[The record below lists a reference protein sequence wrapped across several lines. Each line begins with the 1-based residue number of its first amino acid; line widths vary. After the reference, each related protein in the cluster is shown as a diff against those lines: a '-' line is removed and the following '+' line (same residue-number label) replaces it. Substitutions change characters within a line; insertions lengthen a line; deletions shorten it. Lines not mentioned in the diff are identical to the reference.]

1 MKLYKLA
8 IGMIVLL
15 VLLGTNLYAGSKFLP
30 EKQQITGRIHCYEGR
45 YILKEPGKEGACFI
59 LLENTALQKILHKID
74 LLKIYKVEG
83 YVYYL
88 EQNPYLFPVKFVAG
102 PAVELD
108 SAQGESKTKAK
119 KLTHHRK
126 SAKAKLAKSK
136 SKAKKLTTTKSKAK
150 KLAQHRKSAKT
161 ELAKSKSK
169 AKKLTTTKSKAKK
182 LTHHRKSAKTE
193 LAKSK
198 SKAKKLTT
206 TKSKAKKLAAQ
217 SKAKKSEAS
226 KGKHKK
232 ATKSRAKKSKKA
244 LDKKAVEEIP
254 VILRPAEQETT

>member
-1 MKLYKLA
+1 
-8 IGMIVLL
+8 MIVLL

-150 KLAQHRKSAKT
+150 KL
-161 ELAKSKSK
+161 
-169 AKKLTTTKSKAKK
+169 
-182 LTHHRKSAKTE
+182 THHRKSAKTE